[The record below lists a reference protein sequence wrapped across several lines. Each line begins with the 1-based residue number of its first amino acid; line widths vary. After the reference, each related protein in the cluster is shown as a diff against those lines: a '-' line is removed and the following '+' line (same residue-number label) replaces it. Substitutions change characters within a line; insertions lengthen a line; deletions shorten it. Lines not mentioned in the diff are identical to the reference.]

1 MVSVEGPGETGVPPF
16 EASGGIEV
24 VPKEDPNERTVSSVR
39 FSESIR
45 KDLSKVP
52 VRAPDESRA
61 EIASMILCAYSGRT
75 GPGGSVRIQEASLPS
90 SGDSRTRILKT
101 SSHARGE
108 GRIRILTTSSHASG
122 EGRIRIL
129 TTSSNSCADR
139 LVRLLREKQ
148 IAAEI
153 IPVGK
158 AGTELAVIAD
168 SAGHAELVSL
178 ADAFRA
184 ESITDNVTSSTRI
197 RRAALRGAFM
207 ACGTAADPRRAYQI
221 ELHVKDSVF
230 AHALMLILHAEDIEP
245 SLLLRHG
252 RNILY
257 FKEGAQ
263 LGDFLAMIGAH
274 ISLLHFEN
282 IRTDKEI
289 RNQVNRMVNCDT
301 ANAVRQAEAG
311 ARRGE
316 RLKTLLLGEEAARLP
331 QELKDAAEVLID
343 NPGLSI
349 KELGEMMDPPISKSG
364 MHHRLRKLEK
374 YAEETEG

>member
-1 MVSVEGPGETGVPPF
+1 VVSKENPG
-16 EASGGIEV
+16 
-24 VPKEDPNERTVSSVR
+24 ERTVPPVQ
-39 FSESIR
+39 FTENIR
-45 KDLSKVP
+45 KDISKIS
-52 VRAPDESRA
+52 VRAQDEARA
-61 EIASMILCAYSGRT
+61 EIASMILCAGSGRF
-75 GPGGSVRIQEASLPS
+75 GPDGRIRQSSVS
-90 SGDSRTRILKT
+90 SPPRSD
-101 SSHARGE
+101 

-122 EGRIRIL
+122 DGRTRIL
-129 TTSSNSCADR
+129 TTSSHTSGDR
-139 LVRLLREKQ
+139 LIRLLRENQ
-148 IAAEI
+148 IPAEM

-158 AGTELAVIAD
+158 AGTEFAVVTD
-168 SAGHAELVSL
+168 SASHADIVNRV
-178 ADAFRA
+178 DAFRA
-184 ESITDNVTSSTRI
+184 ESITDAVTSSTRI

-230 AHALMLILHAEDIEP
+230 AHALMLLLHAEDIEP
-245 SLLLRHG
+245 SLLIRNG

-263 LGDFLAMIGAH
+263 IADFLAMIGAH

-316 RLKTLLLGEEAARLP
+316 RLQALLLGEEAARLP

-374 YAEETEG
+374 YAEEMEG

>member
-1 MVSVEGPGETGVPPF
+1 MVP
-16 EASGGIEV
+16 IE
-24 VPKEDPNERTVSSVR
+24 PDGRQSATSVR

-45 KDLSKVP
+45 KDIEKVP
-52 VRAPDESRA
+52 VRTPDESRA
-61 EIASMILCAYSGRT
+61 ELASMVLCAHSARNE
-75 GPGGSVRIQEASLPS
+75 PGDRGVRV
-90 SGDSRTRILKT
+90 
-101 SSHARGE
+101 
-108 GRIRILTTSSHASG
+108 LTTSSS
-122 EGRIRIL
+122 
-129 TTSSNSCADR
+129 SCAER
-139 LVRLLREKQ
+139 LIRLLREKR
-148 IAAEI
+148 IPAEM
-153 IPVGK
+153 IPVGITAK
-158 AGTELAVIAD
+158 ELAVVTDPAN
-168 SAGHAELVSL
+168 HKELIDL
-178 ADAFRA
+178 ANAFRA
-184 ESITDNVTSSTRI
+184 ESVTDDVTSSTRI

-230 AHALMLILHAEDIEP
+230 AHALMLFLHAEDIEP
-245 SLLLRHG
+245 SLLSRNG
-252 RNILY
+252 RTILY

-263 LGDFLAMIGAH
+263 IADFLAMIGAH

-311 ARRGE
+311 ARRGD
-316 RLKTLLLGEEAARLP
+316 RLRSLLLGEEAARLP
-331 QELKDAAEVLID
+331 QELKDAAKVLID

-374 YAEETEG
+374 YAEETEE